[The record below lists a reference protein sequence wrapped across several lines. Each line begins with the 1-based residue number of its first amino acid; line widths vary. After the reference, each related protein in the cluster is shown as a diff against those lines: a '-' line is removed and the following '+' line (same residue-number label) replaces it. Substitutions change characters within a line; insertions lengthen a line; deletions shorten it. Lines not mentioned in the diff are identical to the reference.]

1 MATSSTEEKIFNSA
15 KIEFAKFGL
24 AGARVD
30 SIAGRA
36 KINKAMIYYYYK
48 GKEKLYEHI
57 LLSIV
62 EGIYNTV
69 KNLIPDKSVKIE
81 DLEKLIRGY
90 AEYIGRID
98 EDYIRIM
105 IREIASGGKYFKK
118 ITVPKLIEPVMD
130 LVIDIFKKGQKEGII
145 DSLNPQF
152 TMIQIIGSIVF
163 FNLMRITLKDTPIY
177 YSIFKGNFI
186 SDYIDN
192 LLHILKFGIFKPGG
206 AAKS

>member
-1 MATSSTEEKIFNSA
+1 MEPSSTEEKIFNSA
-15 KIEFAKFGL
+15 KIEFAQLGL

-30 SIAGRA
+30 RIASRA
-36 KINKAMIYYYYK
+36 KINKAMIYYHYK
-48 GKEKLYEHI
+48 GKEKLYEYI
-57 LLSIV
+57 LSFIV
-62 EGIYNTV
+62 EGIHNTV
-69 KNLIPDKSVKIE
+69 KNLMPDKSVKIE

-118 ITVPKLIEPVMD
+118 ITVPKLIEPVRE

-145 DSLNPQF
+145 DALNPQF

-163 FNLMRITLKDTPIY
+163 FNLMRITLKDSPIY
-177 YSIFKGNFI
+177 DSIFKGNFI

-192 LLHILKFGIFKPGG
+192 LLHIFKFGIFKTGG
-206 AAKS
+206 K